1 MNFFPCLGFDIV
13 RYLTNTLGFTDTRR
27 TPQHDGRET
36 SERSIIF
43 DEFYICPGEKNQSP
57 YFADNKNITTE
68 VICAICAAAGAM
80 QILLLDYTSKRLKVT

>member
-1 MNFFPCLGFDIV
+1 MNFFPCLGFDII

-43 DEFYICPGEKNQSP
+43 DEFYICPGEKKQSP

-68 VICAICAAAGAM
+68 VIGAICAAAGAM
-80 QILLLDYTSKRLKVT
+80 KSRIV